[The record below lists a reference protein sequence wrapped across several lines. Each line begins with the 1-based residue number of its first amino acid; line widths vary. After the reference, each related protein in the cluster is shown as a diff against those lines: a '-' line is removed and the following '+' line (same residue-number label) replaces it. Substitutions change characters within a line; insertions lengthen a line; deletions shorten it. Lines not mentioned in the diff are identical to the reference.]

1 MILGRSHPSLGGLT
15 DTFGVLPRF
24 GGPPLCPQFEGTEG
38 SWFQKISAR
47 FCSRQSF
54 ALEQLKAKQRKDTR
68 FNQFIQVLRNP
79 PGTP

>member
-1 MILGRSHPSLGGLT
+1 MHTTPP
-15 DTFGVLPRF
+15 PR
-24 GGPPLCPQFEGTEG
+24 PQFEGTEG

-68 FNQFIQVLRNP
+68 FSQFIQVLCP
-79 PGTP
+79 PPTLQDPTGGGL